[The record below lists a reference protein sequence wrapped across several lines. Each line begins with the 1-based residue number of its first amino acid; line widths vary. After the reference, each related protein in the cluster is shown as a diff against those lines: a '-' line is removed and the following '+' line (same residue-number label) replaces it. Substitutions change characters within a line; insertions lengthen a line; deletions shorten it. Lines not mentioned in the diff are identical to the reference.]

1 MPITRRRGP
10 AHRSSDANG
19 IALNL
24 IDNTLNLIDN
34 GGCAKGLVG
43 GWQDLLGVVIHLLG
57 VHVDGDSVPLR
68 EVGSNKLHHIPAW
81 YV

>member
-1 MPITRRRGP
+1 MPITRRREP

-24 IDNTLNLIDN
+24 LRTRKSLINN

-68 EVGSNKLHHIPAW
+68 EVGSNKLHHIPAR
-81 YV
+81 